1 MSDNDNIEIAVSAAQ
16 EALLKIDLENRLI
29 SNDVLD
35 KIVRLAFQY
44 QTKPTDER
52 ILVTKAITLILE
64 EDIEKLM
71 K

>member
-1 MSDNDNIEIAVSAAQ
+1 
-16 EALLKIDLENRLI
+16 
-29 SNDVLD
+29 VLD

-52 ILVTKAITLILE
+52 ILVTRAITLILE